1 MSSEN
6 KDPTYTSRQLE
17 KDRSRLQSALN
28 TGEITP
34 SQFKAGWKKVLDR
47 APTPILAQDKN
58 SADYI
63 AQYAAKQAVSKKLN
77 VPEEKFDK
85 FYERKIRPTT
95 TIINF
100 NLGGHFIKRN
110 ALFELKEYLLEGY
123 VKEGFDETIQDIG
136 TPSIEDIDYSVVKST
151 DTSKYGRLLTRY
163 KDGFLIVSDISP
175 KEMLFFTTFKHENNQ
190 NILTPIL
197 RFNDEVFY
205 LDSSIEKTKDLDFKN
220 LNLYFVFT
228 KAHKNKA
235 YVIPFENHKELMN
248 SLERCKEVSTHPDF
262 SLRVYRSFPEKITK
276 GIALMNGVMDMITHL
291 KNVKTNGSEELKN
304 KIEKNINS
312 IPKKDLLKA
321 SYYYSFAA
329 MIHGFVSQVIST
341 EKDEKLRA
349 EVQTEEYGILK
360 KFYECKD
367 EVEVSKEL
375 HRFLTNNKFS
385 LKDYYSVKERIYLTK
400 YKQPNTLHT
409 KGTYFTVDDT
419 VDCLMNIYFMYNE
432 TNEGTELLTKGPI
445 DTSKAT
451 QIDCMYYWRHSDLF
465 SKSFGFIDKSDF
477 PLFIDYNKIFNKNNL
492 ADHLEEFRQQ
502 LPRVNRYNEDYQLGN
517 EAAEKTSLLLNEAM
531 NNSTGLLI
539 PYDACIEL
547 REDSIFKYARFIE
560 TNKFIHIF
568 LHDENDRYI
577 PELFC
582 KESCEFRYWVVNR
595 AQVTDE
601 PENLRGTFDRLY
613 VKLAAG
619 IRNWKVLIERNRTMA
634 VRTRPM
640 VPTGVKSNRKRWIYL
655 PRVKYIDNPDQEQRT
670 RQKKFF
676 NESRKFSGTR
686 RHHTRRLPAGMKPS
700 KTQLVLAEANNV
712 YLRDNE
718 TYVKASVWG
727 IKGMTERQIK
737 YRTEPLTNGILFMPD
752 DEFSKHQEIADMCPA
767 KFEEHCAK
775 YIESLGYQVYKKW
788 NYDGGIDVR
797 GMKDIEDGKVQRL
810 FVQCKHPIESGS
822 PIGPD
827 VVRELQG
834 SVDLEMK
841 DLEDCEIEKMVI
853 TSTRYTYKAVEAAEK
868 LGIKLKTTDDMKG

>member
-6 KDPTYTSRQLE
+6 KDPTYTSRQFE
-17 KDRSRLQSALN
+17 KDKNRLLSAVKH
-28 TGEITP
+28 GEMTHEEH
-34 SQFKAGWKKVLDR
+34 KKEWRKVLDK
-47 APTPILAQDKN
+47 TPVHVLAGDKGAADLLAQSTVK
-58 SADYI
+58 S
-63 AQYAAKQAVSKKLN
+63 VLSKKLN
-77 VPEEKFDK
+77 VPEERFNK
-85 FYERKIRPTT
+85 FYERVVRPKTN
-95 TIINF
+95 IINF
-100 NLGGHFIKRN
+100 NLGGNFINRKN
-110 ALFELKEYLLEGY
+110 LHDLKYATAEKY
-123 VKEGFDETIQDIG
+123 VGQDYNDEIQDIG
-136 TPSIEDIDYSVVKST
+136 VPRTEDIDYSLVKNV
-151 DTSKYGRLLTRY
+151 DRNKYGKLLTPY
-163 KDGFLIVSDISP
+163 KDGFLIVSDVSP
-175 KEMLFFTTFKHENNQ
+175 KEMLYFTTAKMNSKNQ
-190 NILTPIL
+190 NILTPII
-197 RFNDEVFY
+197 RFNYDIFY
-205 LDSSIEKTKDLDFKN
+205 IDASAENTDH
-220 LNLYFVFT
+220 LNFEDVTLYFVFT
-228 KAHKNKA
+228 KAYKNKA
-235 YVIPFENHKELMN
+235 YKIRLCLHEELME
-248 SLERCKEVSTHPDF
+248 SLQRSEKTAKQPDF
-262 SLRVYRSFPEKITK
+262 SLKVYQSFDRETIK
-276 GIALMNGVMDMITHL
+276 GIAFMNGLLDMIQNLNEAKSKREDIDDIVDT
-291 KNVKTNGSEELKN
+291 
-304 KIEKNINS
+304 KINN

-321 SYYYSFAA
+321 SYYFAFPA
-329 MIHGFVSQVIST
+329 KLHSLISQILST
-341 EKDEKLRA
+341 KADEKLRA
-349 EVQTEEYGILK
+349 ETEPEKYGMLK
-360 KFYECKD
+360 KIYKCKNIH
-367 EVEVSKEL
+367 EVAKEL
-375 HRFLTNNKFS
+375 LSFFRNEKFS
-385 LKDYYSVKERIYLTK
+385 LKDYYSIKERIYLNK
-400 YKQPNTLHT
+400 HYQNNSLHMKGAEFTL
-409 KGTYFTVDDT
+409 DDT
-419 VDCLMNIYFMYNE
+419 IECLIDLHFMYNQ
-432 TNEGTELLTKGPI
+432 TNQGTELLSKGPI

-451 QIDCMYYWRHSDLF
+451 QIDCMYYWKYPDMF
-465 SKSFGFIDKSDF
+465 SKSFGFIDKYDF
-477 PLFIDYNKIFNKNNL
+477 PLFIDYNKIFNTNRL
-492 ADHLEEFRQQ
+492 VDHLSEFREN
-502 LPRVNRYNEDYQLGN
+502 LPQVGRYNEEYQLGN

-634 VRTRPM
+634 VRPRPM
-640 VPTGVKSNRKRWIYL
+640 VPTGVKSDRKRWIYL
-655 PRVKYIDNPDQEQRT
+655 PRVKYIDNPDQEQRA

-727 IKGMTERQIK
+727 VKGMTERQIK

-841 DLEDCEIEKMVI
+841 DLEDCEIEKMII